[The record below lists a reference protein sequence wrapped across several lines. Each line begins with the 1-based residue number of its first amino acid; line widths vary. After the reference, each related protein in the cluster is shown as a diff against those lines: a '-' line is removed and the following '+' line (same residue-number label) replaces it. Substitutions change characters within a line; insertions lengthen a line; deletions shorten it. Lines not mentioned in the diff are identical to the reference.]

1 MCINRHQDIDTQIQ
15 PTFRVLQL
23 SLRYIF
29 FCGGGLYL
37 FFYNNTFLFLY
48 KTVLYQFT
56 KNCIAELQKRAF
68 QYTAVHQVC
77 EKER

>member
-37 FFYNNTFLFLY
+37 FLQQHLFTFLY

-68 QYTAVHQVC
+68 QYTAVHQVG
-77 EKER
+77 EKVR

>member
-37 FFYNNTFLFLY
+37 FFTTTPFYFFIQNG
-48 KTVLYQFT
+48 LYQFT

>member
-37 FFYNNTFLFLY
+37 FYNNTFLLFIQNG
-48 KTVLYQFT
+48 VVSIH

-68 QYTAVHQVC
+68 QYTAVHQVG
-77 EKER
+77 EKVR